1 MDTAVVPLIWWAV
14 DAAEIG
20 LESIAWRC
28 RRGDSGEVQLGCWGY
43 RRFPLSHPEMDRL
56 QVRRFPDHAQRTI
69 ANC

>member
-28 RRGDSGEVQLGCWGY
+28 RRGDSGEVQLGCWGF

-56 QVRRFPDHAQRTI
+56 QVRRFPDHA
-69 ANC
+69 